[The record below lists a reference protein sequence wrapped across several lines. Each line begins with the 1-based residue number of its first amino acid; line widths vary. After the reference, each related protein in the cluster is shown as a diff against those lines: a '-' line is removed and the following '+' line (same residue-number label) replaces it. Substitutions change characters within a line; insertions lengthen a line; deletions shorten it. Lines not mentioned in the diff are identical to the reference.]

1 VQPGASLQPAQ
12 RHQGGQHEGDLEA
25 EPAGLASSSEEGREG
40 LVRRRMGLGQEQRV
54 PLVEFQVPLKE
65 GGRVASSMEK
75 ALGVQAAL

>member
-1 VQPGASLQPAQ
+1 
-12 RHQGGQHEGDLEA
+12 
-25 EPAGLASSSEEGREG
+25 
-40 LVRRRMGLGQEQRV
+40 MGLGQEQRV